1 MKRTFQ
7 PSNTKR
13 KNKHGFRERMSTKN
27 GQKVLARRRAK
38 GRKRLTVS
46 DEKQLKQFGLSNQE
60 RIKSKK
66 DFDSVYSSGEILFSS
81 NQKLKAVFL
90 IERETEQA
98 VLKAAFAVSRKA
110 GIAVWRNRVKRL
122 FRESFR
128 LNKAILTTEVE
139 KKKIRLNIVFSPNSI
154 NERRNKKIYL
164 EQIMPDVVDLM
175 NKIKVKLQNE
185 SCLYKVGSALPK
197 TYFAIVSA
205 VLPVL
210 SNLF

>member
-1 MKRTFQ
+1 M
-7 PSNTKR
+7 
-13 KNKHGFRERMSTKN
+13 
-27 GQKVLARRRAK
+27 
-38 GRKRLTVS
+38 
-46 DEKQLKQFGLSNQE
+46 KQFGLSNQE

-128 LNKAILTTEVE
+128 LNKAILKNEVE
-139 KKKIRLNIVFSPNSI
+139 EKKIRLHIVFSPNSI
-154 NERRNKKIYL
+154 NERRNKKISL

-175 NKIKVKLQNE
+175 NKIKFKL
-185 SCLYKVGSALPK
+185 
-197 TYFAIVSA
+197 
-205 VLPVL
+205 
-210 SNLF
+210 